1 MDAWWL
7 LLVFL
12 RASLLSVS
20 GQTALPLLRQDLL
33 AAGLTTDQRLIEA
46 LTIGRLGTGP
56 GGLYIIAIGYFTMG
70 LIGAFVALIATIIP
84 PLLVVPL
91 VRTGRRDQHPAAH
104 RGVERRDPGRLAD
117 PHPGRR
123 GGTRPPGP
131 ATSDLGD
138 PRRRDHRRRAGRTVL
153 TSRPSQAAASAGGNG
168 RTVAARSAGRSAA
181 GTGRENRNP

>member
-56 GGLYIIAIGYFTMG
+56 GGLYIVAIGYFTMG
-70 LIGAFVALIATIIP
+70 LIGAFVAVIATIVP

-91 VRTGRRDQHPAAH
+91 AAFLRPRLASARVNGTIRGVALATSGLVVVTSIQLLIAESNGGIPAAWQILVLAAAAALALQGRRHPIW
-104 RGVERRDPGRLAD
+104 VIL
-117 PHPGRR
+117 
-123 GGTRPPGP
+123 
-131 ATSDLGD
+131 
-138 PRRRDHRRRAGRTVL
+138 
-153 TSRPSQAAASAGGNG
+153 AAAILGIVLVGPS
-168 RTVAARSAGRSAA
+168 
-181 GTGRENRNP
+181 

>member
-20 GQTALPLLRQDLL
+20 GQTALPLIRQDLL

-56 GGLYIIAIGYFTMG
+56 GGLYIIAVGYFTMG

-84 PLLVVPL
+84 PMLVVPL
-91 VRTGRRDQHPAAH
+91 AAFLRPRLGSARVNGTIRGVALATSGLVVVTSFQLLMAESGGGLPAVWQVIVLAAAVALALQGRRHPIW
-104 RGVERRDPGRLAD
+104 VILA
-117 PHPGRR
+117 GAIV
-123 GGTRPPGP
+123 G
-131 ATSDLGD
+131 LVL
-138 PRRRDHRRRAGRTVL
+138 AGQT
-153 TSRPSQAAASAGGNG
+153 
-168 RTVAARSAGRSAA
+168 
-181 GTGRENRNP
+181 

>member
-20 GQTALPLLRQDLL
+20 GQTALPLIRQDLL

-56 GGLYIIAIGYFTMG
+56 GGLYIVAIGYFTMG
-70 LIGAFVALIATIIP
+70 LIGAFVALIATIAP

-91 VRTGRRDQHPAAH
+91 AAFLRPRLGSDQHPAAH
-104 RGVERRDPGRLAD
+104 RRVAGRPPVRLAD
-117 PHPGRR
+117 PRPGGRS
-123 GGTRPPGP
+123 GTRAPGP
-131 ATSDLGD
+131 PASDLGH
-138 PRRRDHRRRAGRTVL
+138 PRGRDHRGRPGRPVL
-153 TSRPSQAAASAGGNG
+153 TARPRQAASAGGSG
-168 RTVAARSAGRSAA
+168 RIVSVSLPGLR
-181 GTGRENRNP
+181 